1 VLIIVDPSMSEATIG
16 NVRIDFSTTE
26 PLAGG
31 YADLVSE
38 EHRRGAPT
46 RRSIFDDTLFYMRI
60 YPDLIFPTRGPDD
73 IALLIKRL
81 MLAHYGPL
89 LGLVKHQVHGMR
101 SLGWSSLGH
110 ATFDTEA
117 RSVERAWSRFR
128 ITEYMQALKEVMHDI
143 RIPLQSSS
151 PHSSLAREER
161 TEQAEIDD
169 LSSRYQY
176 TYAEMLH
183 ERTEYDR
190 ITTSIAALSGIIGS
204 RQMIA
209 EAQRSHA
216 EAIKIKTL
224 TYIAMVFAPLSLIA
238 AIFSMNP
245 DYLPGGNLFKVY
257 FWVAVP
263 ATFVVVA
270 LVMSAKYCLALNV
283 SWNPRRLFKIRRRR
297 NRAIDE
303 ESLQLTSMHQRS
315 NNEVVP

>member
-1 VLIIVDPSMSEATIG
+1 MSVATVG
-16 NVRIDFSTTE
+16 NTRIDFSMTE

-31 YADLVSE
+31 YVDLVPE
-38 EHRRGAPT
+38 EQRRGVPH
-46 RRSIFDDTLFYMRI
+46 RCSMLDDILFYMRT
-60 YPDLIFPTRGPDD
+60 YPDLMLRTRGPDD
-73 IALLIKRL
+73 IALLVKRL
-81 MLAHYGPL
+81 ILAHYGPL
-89 LGLVKHQVHGMR
+89 LGLIKHQVHGMR

-110 ATFDTEA
+110 ATFDAEA

-128 ITEYMQALKEVMHDI
+128 VTEYMQALKEVMHDT
-143 RIPLQSSS
+143 RIPLQPSS
-151 PHSSLAREER
+151 PNSTPPLAEQPEP
-161 TEQAEIDD
+161 TEIGD
-169 LSSRYQY
+169 LTSRYQY

-183 ERTEYDR
+183 ERGEYDR

-245 DYLPGGNLFKVY
+245 DYIPGGSLFKVY

-263 ATFVVVA
+263 ATFIVVG
-270 LVMSAKYCLALNV
+270 LVMTAKYCLALDFSLNI
-283 SWNPRRLFKIRRRR
+283 RRLLRIRRRR
-297 NRAIDE
+297 NRVVDE
-303 ESLQLTSMHQRS
+303 ENVPLTSMHQRITNVAVS
-315 NNEVVP
+315 